1 MVDVQRRVPDE
12 PVHQSGIGERDDR
25 VVVPGQ
31 DERRLAQPRQ
41 QRQAGPARRGGELVH
56 IAARRAD
63 PVTVVHR
70 RYDLRGIDS
79 RQPAVEVAG
88 DPLQV
93 VGVQVTP
100 RCHQADEDRR
110 PGRHHR
116 RAGRG
121 RDEHEPAAPGPLKRG
136 EVLGDAAAPGDAE
149 HVDAIVAELG
159 QHGRDQPAEPAE
171 AVRPARRGRAA
182 DARRVE
188 PDHLDGR
195 VELVHERLE
204 QFEAGA
210 DAVDQQQRNALDPAR
225 RRQAGPDR
233 DPQHLAPDGDAAN
246 LSARGH
252 RFRARSERQPWGYC
266 HAGWP

>member
-1 MVDVQRRVPDE
+1 MVDVQPRVSDE
-12 PVHQSGIGERDDR
+12 PVHQPGIGERDDR
-25 VVVPGQ
+25 VVVSGQ

-41 QRQAGPARRGGELVH
+41 ERQAGPGRRGSELVH
-56 IAARRAD
+56 VAARRAD
-63 PVTVVHR
+63 PVTAVHR
-70 RYDLRGIDS
+70 RHDLRGIDS
-79 RQPAVEVAG
+79 RQSAVEVAG

-93 VGVQVTP
+93 AGVQVTA
-100 RCHQADEDRR
+100 RCHQVPEDRR

-116 RAGRG
+116 RARRG
-121 RDEHEPAAPGPLKRG
+121 GDEHQPTAPGPLKRG

-204 QFEAGA
+204 QFEAGT
-210 DAVDQQQRNALDPAR
+210 DAVDQQQRDAPCPVGP
-225 RRQAGPDR
+225 AGPDR
-233 DPQHLAPDGDAAN
+233 DP
-246 LSARGH
+246 
-252 RFRARSERQPWGYC
+252 
-266 HAGWP
+266 

>member
-1 MVDVQRRVPDE
+1 VVDVQPRAPDE
-12 PVHQSGIGERDDR
+12 PVHQPGIDQRDDR
-25 VVVPGQ
+25 VVVSGQ

-41 QRQAGPARRGGELVH
+41 ERQAGPARRGGELVH
-56 IAARRAD
+56 VAARRAD

-70 RYDLRGIDS
+70 RHDLRGIDS

-93 VGVQVTP
+93 ARVQVTP
-100 RCHQADEDRR
+100 RCRQVHQDRR

-116 RAGRG
+116 RTGRG
-121 RDEHEPAAPGPLKRG
+121 RHEHEPAAPGPLEGG

-195 VELVHERLE
+195 VELVYERLE
-204 QFEAGA
+204 QFKAGT
-210 DAVDQQQRNALDPAR
+210 DAVDQQQRDALCPVGQAR
-225 RRQAGPDR
+225 PDR
-233 DPQHLAPDGDAAN
+233 DPQHLASDGDAAY
-246 LSARGH
+246 LSGRGH
-252 RFRARSERQPWGYC
+252 RFRARSGWRPWGYC
-266 HAGWP
+266 HAG